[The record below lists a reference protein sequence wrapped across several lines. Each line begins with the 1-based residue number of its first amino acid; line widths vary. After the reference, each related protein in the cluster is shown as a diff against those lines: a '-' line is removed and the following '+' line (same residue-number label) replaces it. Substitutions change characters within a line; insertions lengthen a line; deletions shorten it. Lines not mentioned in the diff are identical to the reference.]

1 VCNVA
6 QAAALAAVGGPL
18 DCVVEMRAAFERR
31 AATAHRLLNGMA
43 GTSCFEPQG
52 AFYAFP
58 NLSAL
63 LNRPVAGRTATTTA
77 ELAEIFLDEAKVAL
91 VPGEAFGAPGYA
103 RVSCALSDADLEEGL
118 DRLAALVSP

>member
-1 VCNVA
+1 
-6 QAAALAAVGGPL
+6 
-18 DCVVEMRAAFERR
+18 M
-31 AATAHRLLNGMA
+31 LNEMA
-43 GTSCFEPQG
+43 GASCFEPQG

-63 LNRPVAGRTATTTA
+63 INRPLAGRTASNTA
-77 ELAEIFLDEAKVAL
+77 ELSEIFLDEAKVAL

-118 DRLAALVSP
+118 SRLASLVSQ